1 MPNRKDFIFSIFF
14 APAKRDI
21 ATSQLRYD
29 INPLTPRRAYRVQST
44 YRTALRYIANPNRI
58 YIAAN
63 KKLPS
68 EEGSF
73 IVSN

>member
-1 MPNRKDFIFSIFF
+1 MFCG
-14 APAKRDI
+14 AKRDI
-21 ATSQLRYD
+21 FACGKCDIAAAQLRYD
-29 INPLTPRRAYRVQST
+29 INPLTPRRAYHIEDISHRLSGISQ
-44 YRTALRYIANPNRI
+44 IPPGI

>member
-1 MPNRKDFIFSIFF
+1 MCPLCG
-14 APAKRDI
+14 RDI
-21 ATSQLRYD
+21 LPCGKCDIAAAQLRYD
-29 INPLTPRRAYRVQST
+29 INPTRPQAYRIEDISHRLSGISQ
-44 YRTALRYIANPNRI
+44 IPQGI

>member
-1 MPNRKDFIFSIFF
+1 MPGKDRILQHI
-14 APAKRDI
+14 PANQTAAIGYKSLRPKGHI
-21 ATSQLRYD
+21 TSK
-29 INPLTPRRAYRVQST
+29 I
-44 YRTALRYIANPNRI
+44 YRTLWRISQIPQGI